1 MKKLAMILC
10 FFIVMMK
17 CVIGGQMNDMQGI
30 WIDVRTDREYKSGHI
45 EGAINIHYKEIGR
58 EIESVTK
65 NKDEKIYLYCE
76 SGGRSGI
83 AKKILDKMGYVN
95 VINAGGY
102 EEIKK
107 RQNKGE

>member
-10 FFIVMMK
+10 FFIVMMN
-17 CVIGGQMNDMQGI
+17 CVIGGQVNDMNGI
-30 WIDVRTDREYKSGHI
+30 WIDVRTAREYKSGHI
-45 EGAINIHYKEIGR
+45 EDAINIPYKEIGR

-65 NKDEKIYLYCE
+65 NKSEKIYLYCE